1 MIEEDTESNN
11 IIEDIEDI
19 KVDSDFNFESMVEE
33 FSSINSELIKIN
45 RQLEEISEN
54 LREKTDGITIGHFSI
69 GVFCICLVVIFF

>member
-45 RQLEEISEN
+45 RQLEEISGYLKAPLKN
-54 LREKTDGITIGHFSI
+54 LVEIRKQQKY
-69 GVFCICLVVIFF
+69 